1 MSKMSEQIISGM
13 KDAMKAKDSIGL
25 NTLRSL
31 KAALTNA
38 AIEKGSL
45 TTVLDAPE
53 ELAVVRKQI
62 KQREDYVEQY
72 EKAGRSDLSEK
83 EKAEIAILQQFLP
96 PAMSE
101 AEVTALLDAVIAET
115 GASSK
120 KDMGQVMKL
129 MKERTKGRVD
139 GKTLSSLIGAR
150 LS

>member
-1 MSKMSEQIISGM
+1 
-13 KDAMKAKDSIGL
+13 
-25 NTLRSL
+25 
-31 KAALTNA
+31 
-38 AIEKGSL
+38 
-45 TTVLDAPE
+45 
-53 ELAVVRKQI
+53 
-62 KQREDYVEQY
+62 
-72 EKAGRSDLSEK
+72 
-83 EKAEIAILQQFLP
+83 
-96 PAMSE
+96 MSE